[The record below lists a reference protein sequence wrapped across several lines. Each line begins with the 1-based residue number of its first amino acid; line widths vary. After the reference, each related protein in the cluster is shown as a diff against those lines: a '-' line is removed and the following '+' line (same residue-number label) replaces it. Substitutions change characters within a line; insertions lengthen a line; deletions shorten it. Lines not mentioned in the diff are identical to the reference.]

1 MHCWTCWWICL
12 TCRCAKSQSSASV
25 RSPANAT
32 KREAVS
38 GKQAQIDANQ
48 QKAELSD
55 RLKMETTRWRSFKI
69 NAEADSMDARTLKDS
84 LMAVFTSLES
94 GAVLELGAAK
104 SGRPQPQSWRPWTS
118 PVAPTR
124 LLYPLHQNNRRQRA
138 MYPLTC

>member
-32 KREAVS
+32 KTKLSPEE
-38 GKQAQIDANQ
+38 QAQIDANQ
-48 QKAELSD
+48 QRRNFPTGS
-55 RLKMETTRWRSFKI
+55 KMETAMAQLRKI

-94 GAVLELGAAK
+94 RRRAELGAASRQTAAAIMASVGQARWHK
-104 SGRPQPQSWRPWTS
+104 PDCCTRFTRTTDVSGLC
-118 PVAPTR
+118 TR
-124 LLYPLHQNNRRQRA
+124 
-138 MYPLTC
+138 